1 MDRCDLSPALFVRV
15 IMVVMAFPS
24 LLLIACAGS
33 SGNLRIADSIDHPPP
48 TSIELLEFIGPGLTD
63 TDDLRAPV
71 DVDFDLNGHLFI
83 CDLGNSRV
91 IKLDEMHELVKEVGG
106 ISAGVEQLIS
116 PVAIAS
122 GNGLTMYIA
131 DSQRRRLVRYDRDLN
146 YVDYFAQYN
155 DGSGSPVI
163 IGQPQNLYIAQS
175 GEIYISEAD
184 RNRILILDALFNYQS
199 EVGGFGYGIGEVSSP
214 QGLVKNES
222 DKLFVADSDN
232 GRIVVYNELG
242 QFMGEFGAEYLRNPM
257 DITIDKWGYIYVSDS
272 VLGSIAIFS
281 PDGQFLLDSSEYG
294 VALNQP
300 TGIAFSPDD
309 KLYVADRGSNRIA
322 ILKPIKRN

>member
-1 MDRCDLSPALFVRV
+1 MDRFDLSSSLLIKIAVV
-15 IMVVMAFPS
+15 IAVFTS
-24 LLLIACAGS
+24 LLLTACAGS
-33 SGNLRIADSIDHPPP
+33 SGSLRIADSIEHPPP
-48 TSIELLEFIGPGLTD
+48 TYIELLEFVGPELTE
-63 TDDLRAPV
+63 TDNLRAPV
-71 DVDFDLNGHLFI
+71 DVDFDLNGNLFI

-91 IKLDEMHELVKEVGG
+91 IKLDEMYNLVKEVGG
-106 ISAGVEQLIS
+106 ISVGIEKLIS
-116 PVAIAS
+116 PIAIAS

-155 DGSGSPVI
+155 DGSGSPVN
-163 IGQPQNLYIAQS
+163 IGQPQNLYIAQT

-184 RNRILILDALFNYQS
+184 KNRILILDALFNYQS

-214 QGLVKNES
+214 QGLAKNES
-222 DKLFVADSDN
+222 DKLLVADSDN

-242 QFMGEFGAEYLRNPM
+242 QFMGEFGTEHLRNP
-257 DITIDKWGYIYVSDS
+257 IGIAIDQWGYIYVSDS
-272 VLGSIAIFS
+272 VLGSIAVFS
-281 PDGQFLLDSSEYG
+281 SDGQFLLDSAEYG
-294 VALNQP
+294 VALDQP

-322 ILKPIKRN
+322 ILKPIRQN